1 MSTIAQTPEPPYY
14 AVTFTSLRSDFTE
27 GYEHTAERMLELAA
41 EMDGFL
47 GVESVRGADGLG
59 ITVSYWRDETAIVA
73 WKKQTKHAQAQ
84 QKGKSLWYNDYVVRI
99 SRVERSYTL
108 SDSTS

>member
-1 MSTIAQTPEPPYY
+1 
-14 AVTFTSLRSDFTE
+14 
-27 GYEHTAERMLELAA
+27 
-41 EMDGFL
+41 MDGFL

-73 WKKQTKHAQAQ
+73 WKKRRRHAQAQ